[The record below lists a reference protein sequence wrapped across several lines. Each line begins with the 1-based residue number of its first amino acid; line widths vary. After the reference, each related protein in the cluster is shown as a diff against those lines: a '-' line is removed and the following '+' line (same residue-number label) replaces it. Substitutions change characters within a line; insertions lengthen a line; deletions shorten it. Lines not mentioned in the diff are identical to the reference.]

1 LTKKFKKNKEKPKNE
16 ETDSSEI
23 KTHQRANSPV
33 SWIVFLFTISIVLI
47 SLISV
52 VFPALTARSISEFQ
66 DFEINPFETG
76 IWTAPLVV
84 ANIILLGIGLLYFK
98 GKLPRS
104 ITRSIKF
111 IFDFEV
117 SKKVAFVV
125 VTILL
130 IVYILFSAGE
140 IAVEET
146 FSDYQ
151 GVKDRLETWTGQH
164 FLKNSEPHVRYFF
177 LSASMELFGSYR
189 VIPFMASIALL
200 ILTYF
205 LTAEISKKRFAGVVS
220 VVLVLQSNTFLSYD
234 TTVTYSSFWVL
245 FYVLS
250 LYLIYKAW
258 PLSPISYILSIP
270 SKALTSL
277 FLPMTLF
284 FIFRSKIPRKKKI
297 WTFITYVIIAMAGLT
312 LLASMPATSSFMGN
326 LTEFDG
332 DDFWI
337 GFTSMSPQ
345 LRFDGVVLVFLLPLV
360 IGLFLSSRKGV
371 LQADSVMVLIMGML
385 LMPAILAGFTDQTN
399 QPYRFLPLIV
409 FFSIGVGTILSKV
422 NEKV

>member
-1 LTKKFKKNKEKPKNE
+1 LNKKSKKSKKSEEPKEP
-16 ETDSSEI
+16 DSLQIRTS
-23 KTHQRANSPV
+23 QNSNV
-33 SWIVFLFTISIVLI
+33 ISWIVFLFTISIVLI
-47 SLISV
+47 SLTSA
-52 VFPALTARSISEFQ
+52 VFPALMARSISEFQ

-76 IWTAPLVV
+76 IWAGSLVT
-84 ANIILLGIGLLYFK
+84 ANIILLGIGMLYFK
-98 GKLPRS
+98 GKLPQP

-117 SKKVAFVV
+117 SKKVAFGV
-125 VTILL
+125 VTVLL
-130 IVYILFSAGE
+130 IIYIGLSAGE
-140 IAVEET
+140 ILTEET

-151 GVKDRLETWTGQH
+151 GVKNRLETWTMADFTKGA
-164 FLKNSEPHVRYFF
+164 EPHVRYFL
-177 LSASMELFGSYR
+177 LSASMDLFGSYR

-205 LTAEISKKRFAGVVS
+205 LTVEISKKRFAGVVS

-234 TTVTYSSFWVL
+234 TTSTYSSFWVL

-250 LYLIYKAW
+250 LYLIYKVW

-270 SKALTSL
+270 SKALTSM

-284 FIFRSKIPRKKKI
+284 FIFRSKIPRKNKI
-297 WTFITYVIIAMAGLT
+297 WTFITYVIIATGGLT
-312 LLASMPATSSFMGN
+312 LLASMPATTSFMGN

-337 GFTSMSPQ
+337 GFTSMSSQ
-345 LRFDGVVLVFLLPLV
+345 LRFDGIVLLFLLPLV
-360 IGLFLSSRKGV
+360 VGLFLSSRRGI
-371 LQADSVMVLIMGML
+371 LQADSIMVLIMGML

-409 FFSIGVGTILSKV
+409 FFAIGVGTILSKV